1 MALMH
6 TPEKD
11 SNFYAPDFTLKNI
24 DDKMVAWND
33 CTGENGTLVM
43 FICNHCPYVKAIV
56 ERMVADCNA
65 LQGKGIGCVAIMP
78 NDTQNYPADSF
89 ENMKIFATDNSFT
102 FPYLIDETQEVAKA
116 YDAVCTLTFL
126 GSTRVAALNIAGV
139 WTAPPPEKQTTV
151 RSGNCVMRCSKSPNR
166 EPARPH
172 KNHPWDA
179 LSNGDDT
186 GAKMGLAI
194 SGKFFNIA
202 PFDFNEWV
210 QN

>member
-116 YDAVCTLTFL
+116 YDAVCTPDFFGFNAGGRLEYRGRL
-126 GSTRVAALNIAGV
+126 DSAAAGEADDSTIRELRDAMLQIA
-139 WTAPPPEKQTTV
+139 E
-151 RSGNCVMRCSKSPNR
+151 SGTGPATQKSSMGCSIKWR
-166 EPARPH
+166 
-172 KNHPWDA
+172 
-179 LSNGDDT
+179 
-186 GAKMGLAI
+186 
-194 SGKFFNIA
+194 
-202 PFDFNEWV
+202 
-210 QN
+210 